1 MNKEPIWLRRD
12 AVIAM
17 HKVQI
22 AEHGGKPG
30 VRDSKALDT
39 ALARPAEF
47 HAGSHPPLPD
57 LAANYASSLLRKLPF
72 LDGNKRI
79 AFVCALTFL
88 RLNGLHFNGTA
99 GESASLMMR
108 LAKGRA
114 CENDLAEFL
123 RRQVTPWQKK
133 TKAKR

>member
-1 MNKEPIWLRRD
+1 MATEPIWLRRD

-30 VRDSKALDT
+30 MRNAKGLET
-39 ALARPAEF
+39 ALARPVEY
-47 HAGSHPPLPD
+47 HASSKPPLPD
-57 LAANYASSLLRKLPF
+57 LAANYASSILRKLPF
-72 LDGNKRI
+72 MDGNKRM

-88 RLNGLHFNGTA
+88 RLNGLQFTGTS
-99 GESASLMMR
+99 GESASIMMR

-123 RRQVTPWQKK
+123 RGQVKPWQKK
-133 TKAKR
+133 TKAGR